1 MSMMFAEIKE
11 NQVLAQKQAKLVS
24 LESALDK
31 METALGAAREATK
44 QIKYDN
50 TATDIIVA
58 LSGIA
63 DEVGIDEKEL
73 DYYANDVRRANNKL
87 ESAIYGMEEVF
98 EDRVRDLKN
107 AVDDLQM
114 EIDYPEDYD

>member
-1 MSMMFAEIKE
+1 MKFAEIKE